1 MKYIINDMT
10 LQRNKSNLV
19 LVFNQPSLRKR
30 TYNKHMEFIMKLCY
44 LIVSASTNAC

>member
-1 MKYIINDMT
+1 MEVKTDEMI
-10 LQRNKSNLV
+10 LKKNKINLV

-30 TYNKHMEFIMKLCY
+30 TYNKHTEFIMKLCY